1 MLFCNKVCIA
11 CAFRGLVK
19 LKKIGLATPQTPT
32 HPQIYFLQLFWKHVQ
47 KKTPSPQKKK
57 KSELG
62 LHAPTHFRVFL
73 GFLDFFNL
81 DKIP

>member
-47 KKTPSPQKKK
+47 EKTPPPPKKEIRVGA
-57 KSELG
+57 SR
-62 LHAPTHFRVFL
+62 THPLPCFSRIF
-73 GFLDFFNL
+73 GFF
-81 DKIP
+81 